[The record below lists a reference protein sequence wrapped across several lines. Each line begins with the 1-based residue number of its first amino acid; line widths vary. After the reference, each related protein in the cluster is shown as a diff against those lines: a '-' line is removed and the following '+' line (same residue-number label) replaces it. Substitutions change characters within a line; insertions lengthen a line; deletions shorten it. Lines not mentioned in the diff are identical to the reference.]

1 MYFFVIN
8 CEIDLTFKLTS
19 CGLHSPPQTTHTYVM
34 LHLPPC
40 PPLPLH
46 QPRVACAASS
56 VTVASTPA
64 ATCAHTCASTP
75 WTNPSSAASATV
87 ASASPPR
94 CATTCVSTRANGPT
108 SVTCARAR
116 TRSWPACARIRRAPD
131 TDPTARTLRPDSRRL
146 LQRRCQPF
154 PILHCCVTSQP
165 WCSETHCTRV
175 QILFMHFNLHSSSS
189 ARRITQHLCHLFKT
203 FHTIYE
209 SGSFISARMKYIVFS
224 PPKV

>member
-8 CEIDLTFKLTS
+8 CETDFSVWCFFILPTNRDTFKLTLY
-19 CGLHSPPQTTHTYVM
+19 GLHSPPQTTHTYVM

-40 PPLPLH
+40 PPPPLH
-46 QPRVACAASS
+46 QPRVECAASS

-94 CATTCVSTRANGPT
+94 SATTCVSTRANGPT

-146 LQRRCQPF
+146 RQRRCQPF

-165 WCSETHCTRV
+165 WCSETNCNRESNYCSCTLTSTAQVR
-175 QILFMHFNLHSSSS
+175 QYNL
-189 ARRITQHLCHLFKT
+189 
-203 FHTIYE
+203 
-209 SGSFISARMKYIVFS
+209 
-224 PPKV
+224 